1 MTILDDYARAGDPG
15 RTGSRRPRATSYVSD
30 FDAWP
35 ETTPAA
41 TSALRDRA
49 TNKGSTIRGPARDSM
64 PDAGRERSFA

>member
-1 MTILDDYARAGDPG
+1 MAMLEDYARGGDTRTRRLRGAAG
-15 RTGSRRPRATSYVSD
+15 YVSD

-49 TNKGSTIRGPARDSM
+49 ARTTEGPAR
-64 PDAGRERSFA
+64 PVVPAFREHAIRERSFA